1 MTKNGKKS
9 NVLSIESIPP
19 PPLVFLS
26 VCYCY
31 LYISVVE
38 HSLHIVFRFFQENE

>member
-1 MTKNGKKS
+1 MTKNGIKS
-9 NVLSIESIPP
+9 NVVSIESIPS
-19 PPLVFLS
+19 PLVFLS
-26 VCYCY
+26 VCYRY